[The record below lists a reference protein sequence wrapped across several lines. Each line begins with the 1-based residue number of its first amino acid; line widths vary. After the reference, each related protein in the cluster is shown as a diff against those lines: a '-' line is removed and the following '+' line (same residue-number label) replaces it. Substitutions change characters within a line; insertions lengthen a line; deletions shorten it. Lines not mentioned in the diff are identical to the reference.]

1 MNSSLFRSALCF
13 FLLTLTGFA
22 EPLGTL
28 VREFDYDVVR
38 CVRDPVRARIYATTK
53 ANTVI
58 VINTQTVQV
67 TNEFAIGSNPLGL
80 DVNADGSRLF
90 VACGGSTTAGIGVID
105 LTTLQK
111 LPSLPTPYAPADV
124 AAGLG
129 DRLYISPV
137 GGGSYDSLRQISAVD
152 GAVQATFGGSVFVYY
167 GAQLVLTPDR
177 KKLFLGN
184 VGLSPGTLARFDVAT
199 ATPVFEQA
207 TSNLGS
213 NGQSVIMSHTGD
225 AICYAVGSGNSGYDI
240 RLIPIDNVD
249 GAIGTFE
256 CGAYPTNG
264 AFSPDDAFFY
274 TAPNTQDKVLVFSRS
289 TFVQTGSFTV
299 PQDAKDLI
307 TDSRGRHL
315 YTSGSVYTEASKLR
329 VYGTGRDSGGFTIT
343 HPATATVRRGVS
355 LSVAVTSDRNGV
367 TFSATGLPAGVS
379 INPASGLISGI
390 PTVAG
395 NYTVELLVTDT
406 ASIEATGTI
415 TLNVLTP
422 FTVTAGAGGSVTAS
436 YAGTTWRQ
444 IGAAYSFTATGK
456 VGFLFRNWAGSSSST
471 AATLSGSVAS
481 DMAFTA
487 NFSNVVDFTVAVSG
501 PGAITPAN
509 LLGTTHP
516 LPGQQIGL
524 TAVPAAGS
532 RFIGWTGSV
541 TSSQSIISVTVE
553 GDASI
558 TANFEPISSAPL
570 TVSASGLGSVH
581 GAPSGTTTHFFGESL
596 TLTAVAGPGAR
607 FTGWTGTATTMQ
619 NPLTFQFQESTA
631 LVANFD
637 TLRSYAGTYRAVLAP
652 GEDVIVDGM
661 MDVTIGANGA
671 FSAKFR
677 YAGAVFTFTGNA
689 AAVSGVTVQLPRVG
703 NALPLTVNL
712 RLAKHGGVPS
722 LLRLAKQ
729 DGVPSLLVQV
739 DDGALRFTS
748 VSRARPLNP
757 PSEISGLMGQYTFQI
772 PPPDDGGFGYGYG
785 TARITRTGALRMD
798 VVLGDGAPFSSSTY
812 ITDGDDTVLH
822 IPLYEDKGFIGGTVH
837 FDESQSGSDF
847 SGALSW
853 SRPVRPTAQR
863 YISGFSHPVTLL
875 GSRFIAPAAGG
886 NLLSMASARLV
897 FEGGDLLSPAS
908 INVQLGAKNTISL
921 PLAVSNAL
929 KARLFS
935 DTGDLRGNFLPGIN
949 GRRTFS
955 GIVFQKSSIA
965 IGQHR
970 GAEEVGAVKL
980 EPR

>member
-1 MNSSLFRSALCF
+1 MNPTLFRSALCF
-13 FLLTLTGFA
+13 FLLTLAGFA

-38 CVRDPVRARIYATTK
+38 FVRDPVRARIYATTK

-67 TNEFAIGSNPLGL
+67 TNEFAIGSNPSGL

-105 LTTLQK
+105 LVTLQK

-124 AAGLG
+124 AAGLE

-137 GGGSYDSLRQISAVD
+137 GGGSYDNLRQISAVD
-152 GAVQATFGGSVFVYY
+152 GAVQATLGGGVFVYY

-177 KKLFLGN
+177 KKLFMGN

-207 TSNLGS
+207 GSNLGG

-225 AICYAVGSGNSGYDI
+225 AVCYAVGGGNSGYDI

-289 TFVQTGSFTV
+289 TFVQTGSFTI

-307 TDSRGRHL
+307 TDSRGRHI
-315 YTSGSVYTEASKLR
+315 YTSGSVYTEVGKLR

-343 HPATATVRRGVS
+343 HPATATVRRGDS

-444 IGAAYSFTATGK
+444 IGAAYSFTATA
-456 VGFLFRNWAGSSSST
+456 NSGSVFSGWTGSRTST
-471 AATLSGSVAS
+471 SATLSGTVAS

-501 PGAITPAN
+501 HGTITPAN

-524 TAVPAAGS
+524 TAVPADGS
-532 RFIGWTGSV
+532 RFVGWTGSV
-541 TSSQSIISVTVE
+541 TSSLSVIVVTVT

-558 TANFEPISSAPL
+558 TANFESTSSAPL
-570 TVSASGLGSVH
+570 TLSASGLGSVH

-596 TLTAVAGPGAR
+596 SLTPVPGPGAR
-607 FTGWTGTATTMQ
+607 FTGWTGAATTTQ
-619 NPLTFQFQESTA
+619 NPLTFQFQGQMA

-637 TLRSYAGTYRAVLAP
+637 MLRSYAGTYRAVLAP
-652 GEDVIVDGM
+652 SEDVIVDGM
-661 MDVTIGANGA
+661 MDVTIGVNGA
-671 FSAKFR
+671 FSAKLR
-677 YAGAVFTFTGNA
+677 YAGAVFAFTGNA
-689 AAVSGVTVQLPRVG
+689 AALSGVTVRLPRVG
-703 NALPLTVNL
+703 NALPLTVGL
-712 RLAKHGGVPS
+712 RLA
-722 LLRLAKQ
+722 RQ
-729 DGVPSLLVQV
+729 DGVPSLLLQV

-748 VSRARPLNP
+748 VSRARPLFP
-757 PSEISGLMGQYTFQI
+757 PSGISALIGQYTFQI
-772 PPPDDGGFGYGYG
+772 PPPDAGGFGYGYG
-785 TARITRTGALRMD
+785 TARITRTGALRLEG
-798 VVLGDGAPFSSSTY
+798 VLGDGAPFSSGTY
-812 ITDGDDTVLH
+812 ITEGHDTVLH

-837 FDESQSGSDF
+837 FDESESGSDF

-863 YISGFSHPVTLL
+863 YISGFSRPVTLL
-875 GSRFIAPAAGG
+875 GSRFIVPAAGA
-886 NLLSMASARLV
+886 NLLSVTDARLV
-897 FEGGDLLSPAS
+897 FEGGDLPTLAS
-908 INVQLGAKNTISL
+908 INVRLGVRNTIAPVL
-921 PLAVSNAL
+921 PVGGGF
-929 KARLFS
+929 KTRLV
-935 DTGDLRGNFLPGIN
+935 TATGNFRGSFN
-949 GRRTFS
+949 GGQTFS
-955 GIVFQKSSIA
+955 GIVFQKASIA
-965 IGQHR
+965 IGQFPSPDR
-970 GAEEVGAVKL
+970 VGSVRL